1 MSIILTGS
9 PGVGKHTIAKEIER
23 TWKISELID
32 INKIAIDAGFVEQGQ
47 DVIEVD
53 VNNLKKHLEPIVSD
67 IPRLH
72 RAGRTGLV
80 VGHLAPYV
88 IDAKHASHQTF
99 GCIVLRKNPYKLL
112 DIYKKRGYAEK
123 KMKDNLGSEILGIIT
138 NDAINNFG
146 REKTFQVDTSDHTP
160 KELAIRIHDIYHG
173 KDNGDN
179 IDWLPL
185 IQEKNDLK
193 TFFDY

>member
-1 MSIILTGS
+1 MSIVITGS

-32 INKIAIDAGFVEQGQ
+32 INKTAIDAGLVEQGQ
-47 DVIEVD
+47 DALDVD
-53 VNNLKKHLEPIVSD
+53 VNKLKKHLEPIVSD

-72 RAGRTGLV
+72 WMGRTGLI

-88 IDAKHASHQTF
+88 LNAKSCHP
-99 GCIVLRKNPYKLL
+99 CIVLRKNPYKLL
-112 DIYKKRGYAEK
+112 DIYKKRGYTEK

-138 NDAINNFG
+138 NDAIKNFG
-146 REKTFQVDTSDHTP
+146 QEKTFQVDTTDHTP
-160 KELAIRIHDIYHG
+160 KELAVRIHDIYYG

-179 IDWLPL
+179 IDWLQL

-193 TFFDY
+193 KFFPD

>member
-1 MSIILTGS
+1 MSIVITGS

-32 INKIAIDAGFVEQGQ
+32 INKTAIDAGLVEQGQ
-47 DVIEVD
+47 DTLDVD
-53 VNNLKKHLEPIVSD
+53 VNKLKKHLEPIVSD

-72 RAGRTGLV
+72 WMGRTGLI

-88 IDAKHASHQTF
+88 LNAKSCHP
-99 GCIVLRKNPYKLL
+99 CIVLRKNPYKLL
-112 DIYKKRGYAEK
+112 DIYKKRGYTEK

-146 REKTFQVDTSDHTP
+146 LKKTFQVDTSDHTP
-160 KELAIRIHDIYHG
+160 KEIVRRIRDIYDG
-173 KDNGDN
+173 KDNGDS

-193 TFFDY
+193 KFFDY

>member
-1 MSIILTGS
+1 MSIVITGN

-32 INKIAIDAGFVEQGQ
+32 INKIAIDAGLVEQGQ
-47 DVIEVD
+47 DALDVD
-53 VNNLKKHLEPIVSD
+53 VNKLKKHLEPIVSD
-67 IPRLH
+67 IPKLH
-72 RAGRTGLV
+72 WMGRTGLI

-88 IDAKHASHQTF
+88 LNAKSCHP
-99 GCIVLRKNPYKLL
+99 CIVLRKNPYKLL
-112 DIYKKRGYAEK
+112 DIYKKRGYTEK

-138 NDAINNFG
+138 NDAIKNFG
-146 REKTFQVDTSDHTP
+146 QEKTFQVDTTDHTP
-160 KELAIRIHDIYHG
+160 KELAVRIHDIYYG

-179 IDWLPL
+179 IDWLQL

-193 TFFDY
+193 KFFPD

>member
-1 MSIILTGS
+1 MSIVITGN

-32 INKIAIDAGFVEQGQ
+32 INKTAIDAGLVEQGQ
-47 DVIEVD
+47 DALDVD
-53 VNNLKKHLEPIVSD
+53 VNKLKKHLEPIVSD

-72 RAGRTGLV
+72 WMGRTGLI

-88 IDAKHASHQTF
+88 LNAKSCHP
-99 GCIVLRKNPYKLL
+99 CIVLRKNPYKLL
-112 DIYKKRGYAEK
+112 DIYKKRGYTEK

-138 NDAINNFG
+138 NDAIKNFG
-146 REKTFQVDTSDHTP
+146 QEKTFQVDTTDHTP
-160 KELAIRIHDIYHG
+160 KELAVRIHDIFYG

-179 IDWLPL
+179 IDWLTL
-185 IQEKNDLK
+185 IQEKNDWK
-193 TFFDY
+193 TFFEY

>member
-1 MSIILTGS
+1 MSIVITGS

-32 INKIAIDAGFVEQGQ
+32 INKTAIDAGLVEQDQ
-47 DVIEVD
+47 DVFDVD
-53 VNNLKKHLEPIVSD
+53 VNKLKKHLEPIVSD

-72 RAGRTGLV
+72 SMGRTGVV

-88 IDAKHASHQTF
+88 MD
-99 GCIVLRKNPYKLL
+99 GEYGNPCIVLRKNPYKLL
-112 DIYKKRGYAEK
+112 DIYKKRGYTEK

-138 NDAINNFG
+138 NDAIKNFG
-146 REKTFQVDTSDHTP
+146 QEKTFQVDTTDHTP
-160 KELAIRIHDIYHG
+160 KELAVRIHDIYYG

-179 IDWLPL
+179 IDWLQL

-193 TFFDY
+193 KFFPD

>member
-1 MSIILTGS
+1 MSIVITGS

-32 INKIAIDAGFVEQGQ
+32 INKTAIDAGLVEQGQ
-47 DVIEVD
+47 DALDVD
-53 VNNLKKHLEPIVSD
+53 VTKLKKHLEPIVSD
-67 IPRLH
+67 IPKLH
-72 RAGRTGLV
+72 WMGRIGLI

-88 IDAKHASHQTF
+88 LNAKSCHP
-99 GCIVLRKNPYKLL
+99 CIVLRKNPYKLL
-112 DIYKKRGYAEK
+112 DIYKKRGYTEK

-138 NDAINNFG
+138 NDAIKNFG
-146 REKTFQVDTSDHTP
+146 QEKTFQVDTTDHTP
-160 KELAIRIHDIYHG
+160 KELAVRIHDIFYG

-179 IDWLPL
+179 IDWLTL

-193 TFFDY
+193 TFFEY

>member
-1 MSIILTGS
+1 MSIIITGS

-32 INKIAIDAGFVEQGQ
+32 INKIAIDAGFVEHGQ

-88 IDAKHASHQTF
+88 IDGKKNSCHP
-99 GCIVLRKNPYKLL
+99 CIVLRKNPYKLI
-112 DIYKKRGYAEK
+112 DIYKKRGYTEK
-123 KMKDNLGSEILGIIT
+123 KMKDNLGSEILGIIA

-146 REKTFQVDTSDHTP
+146 QEKTFQIDTSNYATT
-160 KELAIRIHDIYHG
+160 EIVRRIQDIKNG
-173 KDNGDN
+173 KDDGDN
-179 IDWLPL
+179 VDWLTL

-193 TFFDY
+193 KFFDY

>member
-1 MSIILTGS
+1 MSIVITGN

-32 INKIAIDAGFVEQGQ
+32 INKIAIDAGLVEQGQ
-47 DVIEVD
+47 DALDVD
-53 VNNLKKHLEPIVSD
+53 VNKLKKHLEPIVSD

-72 RAGRTGLV
+72 WAGRTGLV

-88 IDAKHASHQTF
+88 IDGKKNSCHP
-99 GCIVLRKNPYKLL
+99 CIVLRKNPYKLI
-112 DIYKKRGYAEK
+112 DIYKKRGYTEK
-123 KMKDNLGSEILGIIT
+123 KMKDNLGSEILGIIV
-138 NDAINNFG
+138 NDAIKNFG
-146 REKTFQVDTSDHTP
+146 QEKTFQVDTTDHTP
-160 KELAIRIHDIYHG
+160 KELAVRIHDIFYG

-179 IDWLPL
+179 IDWLTL

-193 TFFDY
+193 TFFEY

>member
-1 MSIILTGS
+1 MSIIITGS

-32 INKIAIDAGFVEQGQ
+32 INKIAIDAGLVEQGQ
-47 DVIEVD
+47 DALDVD
-53 VNNLKKHLEPIVSD
+53 VNKLKKHLEPIVSD

-72 RAGRTGLV
+72 WMGRTGLV

-88 IDAKHASHQTF
+88 LDGKSF
-99 GCIVLRKNPYKLL
+99 NPCIVLRKNPYKLL
-112 DIYKKRGYAEK
+112 DIYKKRGYTEK

-138 NDAINNFG
+138 NDAIKNFG
-146 REKTFQVDTSDHTP
+146 QEKTFQVDTTDHTP
-160 KELAIRIHDIYHG
+160 KELAVRIQDIFYG
-173 KDNGDN
+173 EDNGDN
-179 IDWLPL
+179 IDWLQL

-193 TFFDY
+193 KFFDY

>member
-1 MSIILTGS
+1 MSIVITGS
-9 PGVGKHTIAKEIER
+9 PGVGKHTIAEEIER

-32 INKIAIDAGFVEQGQ
+32 INKIAIDAGFVEHGQ
-47 DVIEVD
+47 DAFDVD
-53 VNNLKKHLEPIVSD
+53 VNKLKKHLEPIVSD

-72 RAGRTGLV
+72 RMGRTGLV

-88 IDAKHASHQTF
+88 IDVKHAHP
-99 GCIVLRKNPYKLL
+99 CIVLRKNPYKLL
-112 DIYKKRGYAEK
+112 DIYKKRGYTEK

-138 NDAINNFG
+138 NDAIKNFG
-146 REKTFQVDTSDHTP
+146 QEKTFQVDTTDHTP
-160 KELAIRIHDIYHG
+160 KELAVRIQDIFYG

-179 IDWLPL
+179 IDWLQL

-193 TFFDY
+193 KFFDY

>member
-1 MSIILTGS
+1 MSIIITGS

-32 INKIAIDAGFVEQGQ
+32 INKIAIDAGLVEQGQ
-47 DVIEVD
+47 DALDVD
-53 VNNLKKHLEPIVSD
+53 VNKLKKHLEPIVSD

-72 RAGRTGLV
+72 WMGRTGLV

-88 IDAKHASHQTF
+88 LDGKSF
-99 GCIVLRKNPYKLL
+99 NPCIVLRKNPYKLL
-112 DIYKKRGYAEK
+112 DIYKKRGYTEK

-138 NDAINNFG
+138 NDAIKNFG
-146 REKTFQVDTSDHTP
+146 QEKTFQVDTTDHTP
-160 KELAIRIHDIYHG
+160 KELAVRIHDIYNG
-173 KDNGDN
+173 KDNGDD
-179 IDWLPL
+179 IDWLSL

-193 TFFDY
+193 KFFDY

>member
-1 MSIILTGS
+1 MSIVITGS

-32 INKIAIDAGFVEQGQ
+32 INKTAIDAGLVEQGQ
-47 DVIEVD
+47 DTLDVD
-53 VNNLKKHLEPIVSD
+53 VNKLKKHLEPIVSD

-72 RAGRTGLV
+72 WMGRTGLI

-88 IDAKHASHQTF
+88 LNAKSCHP
-99 GCIVLRKNPYKLL
+99 CIVLRKNPYKLL
-112 DIYKKRGYAEK
+112 DIYKIRGYTEK

-138 NDAINNFG
+138 NDAIKNFG
-146 REKTFQVDTSDHTP
+146 QEKTFQVDTTDHTP
-160 KELAIRIHDIYHG
+160 KELAVRIHDIYYG
-173 KDNGDN
+173 EDNGDN
-179 IDWLPL
+179 IDWLQL

-193 TFFDY
+193 KFFPD

>member
-1 MSIILTGS
+1 MSIVITGS

-32 INKIAIDAGFVEQGQ
+32 INKTAIDAGLVEQGK
-47 DVIEVD
+47 DALDVD
-53 VNNLKKHLEPIVSD
+53 VNKLKKYLEPIVSD

-72 RAGRTGLV
+72 WMGRTGLV

-88 IDAKHASHQTF
+88 IDVKHAHP
-99 GCIVLRKNPYKLL
+99 CIVLRKNPYKLL
-112 DIYKKRGYAEK
+112 DIYKKRGYTEN

-138 NDAINNFG
+138 NDAIKNFG
-146 REKTFQVDTSDHTP
+146 QEKTFQVDTTDHTP
-160 KELAIRIHDIYHG
+160 KELAVRIHDIFYG

-179 IDWLPL
+179 IDWLQL

-193 TFFDY
+193 KFFDY

>member
-1 MSIILTGS
+1 MSVVITGS

-32 INKIAIDAGFVEQGQ
+32 INKIAVGAGFVEHGQ

-72 RAGRTGLV
+72 CAGRTGLI

-88 IDAKHASHQTF
+88 IDGKI
-99 GCIVLRKNPYKLL
+99 GYPCVVLRKNPYKLI
-112 DIYKKRGYAEK
+112 DIYKKRGYTEK
-123 KMKDNLGSEILGIIT
+123 KMKDNLGSEILGIIV

-160 KELAIRIHDIYHG
+160 KELAIRIHDIYNG
-173 KDNGDN
+173 EDNGDN

-193 TFFDY
+193 KFFDY

>member
-1 MSIILTGS
+1 MSIIITGS

-32 INKIAIDAGFVEQGQ
+32 INKIAIDAGLVEQGQ
-47 DVIEVD
+47 DALDVD
-53 VNNLKKHLEPIVSD
+53 VNKLKKHLEPIVSD

-72 RAGRTGLV
+72 WMGRTGLV

-88 IDAKHASHQTF
+88 LDGKSF
-99 GCIVLRKNPYKLL
+99 NPCIVLRKNPYKLL
-112 DIYKKRGYAEK
+112 DIYKKRGYTEK

-138 NDAINNFG
+138 NDAIKNFG
-146 REKTFQVDTSDHTP
+146 QEKTFQVDTTDHTP
-160 KELAIRIHDIYHG
+160 KELAVRIQDIFYG
-173 KDNGDN
+173 DDNGDN
-179 IDWLPL
+179 IDWLQL

-193 TFFDY
+193 KFFDY

>member
-1 MSIILTGS
+1 MSIIITGS

-32 INKIAIDAGFVEQGQ
+32 INKIAIDAGLVEQGQ
-47 DVIEVD
+47 DALDVD
-53 VNNLKKHLEPIVSD
+53 VNKLKKHLEPIISD

-72 RAGRTGLV
+72 WAGRTGLV

-88 IDAKHASHQTF
+88 IDGKIGHP
-99 GCIVLRKNPYKLL
+99 CIVLRKNPYKLI
-112 DIYKKRGYAEK
+112 DIYKKRGYTEK
-123 KMKDNLGSEILGIIT
+123 KMKDNLGSEILGIIV

-160 KELAIRIHDIYHG
+160 KELAIRIHDIYNG
-173 KDNGDN
+173 KDDGDN
-179 IDWLPL
+179 IDWLSL

-193 TFFDY
+193 KFFDY

>member
-1 MSIILTGS
+1 MI
-9 PGVGKHTIAKEIER
+9 
-23 TWKISELID
+23 
-32 INKIAIDAGFVEQGQ
+32 
-47 DVIEVD
+47 
-53 VNNLKKHLEPIVSD
+53 
-67 IPRLH
+67 
-72 RAGRTGLV
+72 

-88 IDAKHASHQTF
+88 IDGKKHSGHP
-99 GCIVLRKNPYKLL
+99 CIVLRKNPYKLI
-112 DIYKKRGYAEK
+112 DIYKKRGYTEK
-123 KMKDNLGSEILGIIT
+123 KMKDNLGSEILGIIV

-160 KELAIRIHDIYHG
+160 KELAARIHDIYQG